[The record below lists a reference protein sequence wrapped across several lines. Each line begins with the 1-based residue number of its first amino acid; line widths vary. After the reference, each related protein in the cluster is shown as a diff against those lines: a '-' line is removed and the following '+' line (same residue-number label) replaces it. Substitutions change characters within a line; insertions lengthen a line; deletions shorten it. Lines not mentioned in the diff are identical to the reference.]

1 MPHAKMSSFG
11 DVLKEVGEFGL
22 FQKSLLVALCIP
34 SIFPA
39 FDVSS
44 QVFTGLSFSHSCNT
58 DWILERG
65 PNLTKERQRNLT
77 IPVDQDGRFETCVM
91 FTPVDLDL
99 ETIEAHGLNRTT
111 ECIDGWDYE
120 VQQGASSLVTDFDL
134 VCGKSG
140 LIEASQSI
148 FMAGVLVGCLVFGAI
163 SDRFGRRFAVLLS
176 ILLLLLFGV
185 ITAFSPNIYVYI
197 IFKFLCGSSG
207 GVIIMNTC
215 VMAVEWTDVSKSA
228 LCTTTII
235 AFFSIGQMLLSGVAY
250 LIRNWRILQ
259 LVLFSPL
266 IVILLLFFWFL
277 PESSRWL
284 MTHNRKEEAVKELL
298 RAARVNKRRVPG
310 DLLDKV
316 NLETTPDRKNMTDIL
331 RISYLRKRTLIMS
344 FNWFA
349 ASFLF
354 YGLSLNIG
362 SFGLNIYLTQLIFGA
377 VEIPANVAC
386 LTMIQRFGR
395 RICQAGFLFLGGVS
409 CLVATAVPRALPV
422 LVTVIAMMGK
432 FSATAAFTTAYVYT
446 AELYPTDIRHSGMGV
461 NSMCARVA
469 GILSP
474 LVRLLQAYHYSV
486 PMVVYGIIPM
496 AAGCFSLLL
505 PETLNVELQDHIEL
519 KKSTNAP
526 EGSQR
531 FDEGM
536 EEKP

>member
-1 MPHAKMSSFG
+1 MSSFG

-77 IPVDQDGRFETCVM
+77 IPVDQDGRFET
-91 FTPVDLDL
+91 
-99 ETIEAHGLNRTT
+99 TT

-120 VQQGASSLVTDFDL
+120 VQQGASSLVTDVSKNPLFSYSL
-134 VCGKSG
+134 
-140 LIEASQSI
+140 ASQSI

-215 VMAVEWTDVSKSA
+215 VMGRSWTDVSKSA

-266 IVILLLFFWFL
+266 IVILFL

-284 MTHNRKEEAVKELL
+284 VTHNRKEEAVKELL

-310 DLLDKV
+310 DLLDK
-316 NLETTPDRKNMTDIL
+316 ETHSNNDSQANGASDFR
-331 RISYLRKRTLIMS
+331 
-344 FNWFA
+344 FA

-409 CLVATAVPRALPV
+409 CLVATAVPRGNHISF
-422 LVTVIAMMGK
+422 IAMMGK

-505 PETLNVELQDHIEL
+505 PETLNMLLFIFSQFSSRVSPMARVSGQEGGGSEG
-519 KKSTNAP
+519 AP
-526 EGSQR
+526 TGRHS
-531 FDEGM
+531 
-536 EEKP
+536 

>member
-1 MPHAKMSSFG
+1 MSSFG

-44 QVFTGLSFSHSCNT
+44 QVFVGLSFSHYCNT

-77 IPVDQDGRFETCVM
+77 IPVDKDGGFE
-91 FTPVDLDL
+91 
-99 ETIEAHGLNRTT
+99 
-111 ECIDGWDYE
+111 
-120 VQQGASSLVTDFDL
+120 
-134 VCGKSG
+134 K
-140 LIEASQSI
+140 
-148 FMAGVLVGCLVFGAI
+148 
-163 SDRFGRRFAVLLS
+163 FGRRFVILLS

-207 GVIIMNTC
+207 SVIIMNTS
-215 VMAVEWTDVSKSA
+215 VEWTDVSKSA
-228 LCTTTII
+228 LCTMSII
-235 AFFSIGQMLLSGVAY
+235 SFFSIGQMLLSGIAY

-266 IVILLLFFWFL
+266 VIILMTFFWLL

-284 MTHNRKEEAVKELL
+284 MTQDRKEEAEKELH
-298 RAARVNKRRVPG
+298 RAAKMNKRRVPG
-310 DLLDKV
+310 HLLEKI
-316 NLETTPDRKNMTDIL
+316 NLESTPDRKNMTDIFHK
-331 RISYLRKRTLIMS
+331 SDLRKCTLIMS

-354 YGLSLNIG
+354 YGLGLNIE

-377 VEIPANVAC
+377 VEIPANMAC
-386 LTMIQRFGR
+386 LTMIQSFGR

-409 CLVATAVPRALPV
+409 CLVATAVPRALPEA
-422 LVTVIAMMGK
+422 VTVIAMVGK
-432 FSATAAFTTAYVYT
+432 FSATAAFTKVYVYT

-474 LVRLLQAYHYSV
+474 LVRFLQAYHYSI

-496 AAGCFSLLL
+496 AAGCLSLLL

-526 EGSQR
+526 EGSQCC
-531 FDEGM
+531 DDGM
-536 EEKP
+536 EEKL

>member
-1 MPHAKMSSFG
+1 MSGFR

-22 FQKSLLVALCIP
+22 FQKTLLVALCIP

-44 QVFTGLSFSHSCNT
+44 QVFAGLRFSHYCNT

-77 IPVDQDGRFETCVM
+77 IPVDKDGRFEKCSM

-99 ETIEAHGLNRTT
+99 EAIEAYGLNRTT
-111 ECIDGWDYE
+111 ECINGWDYE
-120 VQQGASSLVTDFDL
+120 VQQGASSLVTEFDL

-148 FMAGVLVGCLVFGAI
+148 YMAGILIGCLLVGAI
-163 SDRFGRRFAVLLS
+163 SDRFGRRFVILLS
-176 ILLLLLFGV
+176 LLLLLLFAV

-207 GVIIMNTC
+207 VTFLLIWFS
-215 VMAVEWTDVSKSA
+215 AVEWTDVSKSA
-228 LCTTTII
+228 LCTTSII
-235 AFFSIGQMLLSGVAY
+235 SFFSIGQMLLSGIAY
-250 LIRNWRILQ
+250 LTRNWRILQ

-266 IVILLLFFWFL
+266 VIILLL

-284 MTHNRKEEAVKELL
+284 MTQNRKEEAEKALH
-298 RAARVNKRRVPG
+298 RAAKVNKRRVPG
-310 DLLDKV
+310 HLLEKV
-316 NLETTPDRKNMTDIL
+316 NLETTPDRKNMMDIF

-362 SFGLNIYLTQLIFGA
+362 SFGLNIYLTQLIFGT

-422 LVTVIAMMGK
+422 VVTVIAMMGK
-432 FSATAAFTTAYVYT
+432 FSAAAAFSTVYVYT
-446 AELYPTDIRHSGMGV
+446 AELYPTDIRHSGMSV
-461 NSMCARVA
+461 NSMCAGVA

-474 LVRLLQAYHYSV
+474 LVRLLQAYHYSI

-505 PETLNVELQDHIEL
+505 PETLNVELQDYIEL
-519 KKSTNAP
+519 KPPLSSNANARTFS
-526 EGSQR
+526 EITQQ
-531 FDEGM
+531 E
-536 EEKP
+536 

>member
-1 MPHAKMSSFG
+1 MSSFG

-44 QVFTGLSFSHSCNT
+44 QVFAGLSFSHCCNT

-65 PNLTKERQRNLT
+65 ANLTKERQRNLT
-77 IPVDQDGRFETCVM
+77 IPVDRDGRFETCVM

-99 ETIEAHGLNRTT
+99 ETIEAHGLNGTT
-111 ECIDGWDYE
+111 ECISGWDYE

-148 FMAGVLVGCLVFGAI
+148 FMAGILVGCLVFGAI
-163 SDRFGRRFAVLLS
+163 SDRFGRRLAVLLS

-197 IFKFLCGSSG
+197 IFKFLLTFLL
-207 GVIIMNTC
+207 IWFP
-215 VMAVEWTDVSKSA
+215 AVEWSDVSKSA

-235 AFFSIGQMLLSGVAY
+235 AFFSIGQMILSGVAY

-284 MTHNRKEEAVKELL
+284 MTHDRKEEAVKELR
-298 RAARVNKRRVPG
+298 RAAKVNKRRVPG
-310 DLLDKV
+310 DLL
-316 NLETTPDRKNMTDIL
+316 EKNMTDIL

-349 ASFLF
+349 SSFLF

-362 SFGLNIYLTQLIFGA
+362 SFGLNIYLTQLIFGT

-395 RICQAGFLFLGGVS
+395 RICQAGFLFLGGIS
-409 CLVATAVPRALPV
+409 CLVATAVPRALPW

-432 FSATAAFTTAYVYT
+432 FSATAAFSTAYVYT

-474 LVRLLQAYHYSV
+474 LVKLLQAYHYSV
-486 PMVVYGIIPM
+486 PMVIYGIIPM

-519 KKSTNAP
+519 NYTIVQIHV
-526 EGSQR
+526 GR
-531 FDEGM
+531 
-536 EEKP
+536 KP

>member
-1 MPHAKMSSFG
+1 MSGFR

-22 FQKSLLVALCIP
+22 FQKTLLVALCIP

-44 QVFTGLSFSHSCNT
+44 QVFVGLRFSHYCNT

-77 IPVDQDGRFETCVM
+77 IPVDKDGRFEKCSM

-99 ETIEAHGLNRTT
+99 EAIEAYGLNRTT
-111 ECIDGWDYE
+111 ECINGWDYE
-120 VQQGASSLVTDFDL
+120 VQQGVSSLVTEFDL

-148 FMAGVLVGCLVFGAI
+148 YMAGILIGCLLVGAI
-163 SDRFGRRFAVLLS
+163 SDRFGRKFVILLS
-176 ILLLLLFGV
+176 LLLLLLFAV

-228 LCTTTII
+228 LCTTSII
-235 AFFSIGQMLLSGVAY
+235 SFCSIGQMLLSGIAY
-250 LIRNWRILQ
+250 LTRNWRILQ

-266 IVILLLFFWFL
+266 VIILLIFYWLL

-284 MTHNRKEEAVKELL
+284 MTQNRKEEAEKALR
-298 RAARVNKRRVPG
+298 RAAKVNKRRVPG
-310 DLLDKV
+310 HLLEKV
-316 NLETTPDRKNMTDIL
+316 NLETTPDRKNMMDIF

-354 YGLSLNIG
+354 NGLSLNIG
-362 SFGLNIYLTQLIFGA
+362 SFGLNIYLTQLIFGT

-422 LVTVIAMMGK
+422 VVTVIAMMGK
-432 FSATAAFTTAYVYT
+432 FSAAAAFSTVYVYT
-446 AELYPTDIRHSGMGV
+446 AELYPTDIRHSGMSV
-461 NSMCARVA
+461 NSMCAGVA

-474 LVRLLQAYHYSV
+474 LVRLLQAYHYSI

-505 PETLNVELQDHIEL
+505 PETLNVELQDYIEL
-519 KKSTNAP
+519 KKATKAP
-526 EGSQR
+526 EGSQCC
-531 FDEGM
+531 DEGM
-536 EEKP
+536 DEKL

>member
-1 MPHAKMSSFG
+1 MSSFG

-134 VCGKSG
+134 VCSKGG

-207 GVIIMNTC
+207 VTFLLIWFP
-215 VMAVEWTDVSKSA
+215 AVEWTDVSKSA

-284 MTHNRKEEAVKELL
+284 VTHNRKEEAVKELL

-331 RISYLRKRTLIMS
+331 RTSYLRKRTLIMS

-409 CLVATAVPRALPV
+409 CLVATAVPRGNHII
-422 LVTVIAMMGK
+422 IAMMGK

>member
-1 MPHAKMSSFG
+1 MSSFG

-316 NLETTPDRKNMTDIL
+316 SIHIIVSFEATKRKSVQDFIPTLKAARLD
-331 RISYLRKRTLIMS
+331 RTLLCKSICL
-344 FNWFA
+344 FA

-505 PETLNVELQDHIEL
+505 PETLNVELQDHIE
-519 KKSTNAP
+519 
-526 EGSQR
+526 
-531 FDEGM
+531 
-536 EEKP
+536 